1 MIRPDAEI
9 NVAYTAVLSP
19 HLKDLS
25 SQEEIKKAL
34 LDSVRI

>member
-25 SQEEIKKAL
+25 QEEIKKAL